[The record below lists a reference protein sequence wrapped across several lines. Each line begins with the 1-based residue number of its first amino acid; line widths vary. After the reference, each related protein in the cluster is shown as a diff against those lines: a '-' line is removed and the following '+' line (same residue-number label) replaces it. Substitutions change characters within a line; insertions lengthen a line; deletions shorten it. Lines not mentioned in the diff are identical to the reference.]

1 MVYIITD
8 DNCQYWKNL
17 QNMTLSSPN
26 YPKWYNSEYGSG
38 CEWLLT
44 VPEKFIIALEFQHF
58 DMNNI
63 GINNKVSFYDGPCDL
78 TKELRTVTG
87 LMLNDDRWVFSSSGR
102 HMFITFIVDDL
113 NAFPGFIAK
122 IHYGNNYF
130 NNMKIFC
137 IRT

>member
-17 QNMTLSSPN
+17 ENMTLSSPN

-44 VPEKFIIALEFQHF
+44 VPEEFIIALEFKF
-58 DMNNI
+58 FNMSGAGNI
-63 GINNKVSFYDGPCDL
+63 NKVSFYDGPCDL
-78 TKELRTVTG
+78 TKELKTVTG
-87 LMLNDDRWVFSSSGR
+87 MMLNDDKWVFSSSGR

-130 NNMKIFC
+130 NNIKIFC
-137 IRT
+137 IKT